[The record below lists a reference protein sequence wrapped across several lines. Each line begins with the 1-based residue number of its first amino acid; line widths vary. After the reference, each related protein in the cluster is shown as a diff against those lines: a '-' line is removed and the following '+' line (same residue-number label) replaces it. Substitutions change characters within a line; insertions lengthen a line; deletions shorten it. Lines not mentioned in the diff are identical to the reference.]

1 MNDHSHLRRA
11 LSALPKAEIHVH
23 LEGSMSPATVTQLAA
38 RYGVHAS
45 EEEVAARYRYQDFL
59 GFIEAFKWAT
69 SFLRTPDDYALIARG
84 LAEQLLAQN
93 VIYAEATIS
102 AGVMLWRKQDIE
114 KNITAINQA
123 AREYQ
128 SRGLQLRWIP
138 DVVRQFGGQDAIEV
152 ARHCARLQSEGVV
165 AFGMGGDELA
175 LPASDYCPAFDIARN
190 AGLHIVVHAGEIGG
204 PESVTEAIE
213 VLGAERIGHGIAV
226 AKDPALMA
234 RLAAS
239 AVPLEVC
246 PTSNLRTG
254 ALAKQLGQPSATLA
268 DHPIATLVAAGVNV
282 TISTDDPAMFEADL
296 ISEYVHAA
304 GLGLA
309 PKQLAHIAEASFR
322 AAFLPDHE
330 RNLLLKTFHAALPA
344 SGLI

>member
-1 MNDHSHLRRA
+1 MTNHPHLRKA
-11 LSALPKAEIHVH
+11 LAALPKAEIHVH
-23 LEGSMSPATVTQLAA
+23 LEGSMSPATVSQLAA
-38 RYGVHAS
+38 RYGVQAS
-45 EEEVAARYRYQDFL
+45 EEEVASRYRYEDFL

-123 AREYQ
+123 ALQYQ
-128 SRGLQLRWIP
+128 SRGLHLRWIP
-138 DVVRQFGGQDAIEV
+138 DVVRQFGPEDAIEV
-152 ARHCARLQSEGVV
+152 ARRCAGLKSEGVV

-175 LPASDYCPAFDIARN
+175 LPAADFLPAYHIARG
-190 AGLHIVVHAGEIGG
+190 AGLHLVCHAGEIGG
-204 PESVTEAIE
+204 PSSVIEAID
-213 VLGAERIGHGIAV
+213 VLGAERIGHGIGV
-226 AKDPALMA
+226 AKDPALIE
-234 RLAAS
+234 RLAS
-239 AVPLEVC
+239 AGVPLEVC

-254 ALAKQLGQPSATLA
+254 ALAGQIGKTTASMA
-268 DHPIATLVAAGVNV
+268 DHPIAKLVAAGINV

-304 GLGLA
+304 DLGIT
-309 PKQLAHIAEASFR
+309 PEQLANIAEASFQ
-322 AAFLPDHE
+322 AAFLPARE
-330 RNLLLKTFHAALPA
+330 KNSLLESFHAALPA

>member
-1 MNDHSHLRRA
+1 MIHHSHLRKA
-11 LSALPKAEIHVH
+11 LAAVPKAEIHVH
-23 LEGSMSPATVTQLAA
+23 LEGSMSPATVSQLAT
-38 RYGVHAS
+38 RYGVQAS
-45 EEEVAARYRYQDFL
+45 EEEVAARYRYDDFL

-114 KNITAINQA
+114 KNITA
-123 AREYQ
+123 
-128 SRGLQLRWIP
+128 
-138 DVVRQFGGQDAIEV
+138 
-152 ARHCARLQSEGVV
+152 SEGVV

-175 LPASDYCPAFDIARN
+175 LPASDYRPAFDIARD

-204 PESVTEAIE
+204 PSSVIEAID

-226 AKDPALMA
+226 ARDPALIE

-239 AVPLEVC
+239 RIPLEVC

-254 ALAKQLGQPSATLA
+254 ALAGQIGRPTATMA
-268 DHPIATLVAAGVNV
+268 DHPIAKLVAAGVNV

-304 GLGLA
+304 SLGLA
-309 PKQLAHIAEASFR
+309 PKQLAQIAEASFA
-322 AAFLPDHE
+322 AAFLPARE
-330 RNLLLKTFHAALPA
+330 KNSLLETFHAALPT

>member
-1 MNDHSHLRRA
+1 MTDHPHLRKA
-11 LSALPKAEIHVH
+11 LTALPKAEIHVH
-23 LEGSMSPATVTQLAA
+23 LEGSMSPATVSRLAA
-38 RYGVHAS
+38 RYGVQAS
-45 EEEVAARYRYQDFL
+45 EEEVAARYRYEDFT

-114 KNITAINQA
+114 KNIAAINQA
-123 AREYQ
+123 AREYH

-138 DVVRQFGGQDAIEV
+138 DVVRQFGGKDAIEV
-152 ARHCARLQSEGVV
+152 ARRCAGLQSEGVV

-175 LPASDYCPAFDIARN
+175 LPASDYAPAFDIARN

-239 AVPLEVC
+239 GMPLEVC

-254 ALAKQLGQPSATLA
+254 ALANQIGKPTAAMA
-268 DHPIATLVAAGVNV
+268 DHPIAKLVAAGVNV

-309 PKQLAHIAEASFR
+309 PKQLAHIAESSFR
-322 AAFLPDHE
+322 AAFLPAHE
-330 RNLLLKTFHAALPA
+330 KNSLLQTFHAALPA

>member
-1 MNDHSHLRRA
+1 MTDPAHLRKSLA
-11 LSALPKAEIHVH
+11 TLPKAEIHVH
-23 LEGSMSPATVTQLAA
+23 LGGSMSPATVSQLAA

-45 EEEVAARYRYQDFL
+45 EEEVAARYRYEDFL

-114 KNITAINQA
+114 KNIAAINQA

-138 DVVRQFGGQDAIEV
+138 DVVRQFGGKEAIEV
-152 ARHCARLQSEGVV
+152 ARRCAGLQSEGVV

-175 LPASDYCPAFDIARN
+175 LPATDYRPAFDIARD
-190 AGLHIVVHAGEIGG
+190 AGLHIVAHAGEIGG
-204 PESVTEAIE
+204 PSSVIEAIE

-239 AVPLEVC
+239 GLPLEVC
-246 PTSNLRTG
+246 PTSNIRTG
-254 ALAKQLGQPSATLA
+254 ALAGQLGKATA
-268 DHPIATLVAAGVNV
+268 TMSDHPIARLVAAGVNV

-304 GLGLA
+304 GLGLT
-309 PKQLAHIAEASFR
+309 PKKLGQIAEASFR
-322 AAFLPDHE
+322 VAFLPWQDK
-330 RNLLLKTFHAALPA
+330 NSLLKIFHAALPA

>member
-1 MNDHSHLRRA
+1 MIHHSHLRKA
-11 LSALPKAEIHVH
+11 LAAVPKAEIHVH
-23 LEGSMSPATVTQLAA
+23 LEGSMSPATVSQLAT
-38 RYGVHAS
+38 RYGVQAS
-45 EEEVAARYRYQDFL
+45 EEEVAARYRYDDFL

-123 AREYQ
+123 ARQYE
-128 SRGLQLRWIP
+128 SHGLHLRWIP
-138 DVVRQFGGQDAIEV
+138 DVVRQFGGEDAIEV
-152 ARHCARLQSEGVV
+152 ARRCAGLQSEGVV

-175 LPASDYCPAFDIARN
+175 LPASDYRPAFDIARD

-204 PESVTEAIE
+204 PSSVIEAID

-226 AKDPALMA
+226 ARDPALIE

-239 AVPLEVC
+239 RIPLEVC

-254 ALAKQLGQPSATLA
+254 ALAGQIGRPTATMA
-268 DHPIATLVAAGVNV
+268 DHPIAKLVAAGVNV

-304 GLGLA
+304 SLGLA
-309 PKQLAHIAEASFR
+309 PKQLAQIAEASFA
-322 AAFLPDHE
+322 AAFLPARE
-330 RNLLLKTFHAALPA
+330 KNSLLETFHAALPT